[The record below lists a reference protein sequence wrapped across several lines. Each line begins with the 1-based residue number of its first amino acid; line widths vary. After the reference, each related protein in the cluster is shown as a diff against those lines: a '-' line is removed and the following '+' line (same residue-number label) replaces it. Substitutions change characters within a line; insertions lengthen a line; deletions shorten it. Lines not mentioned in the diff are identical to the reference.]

1 MDIAMAYE
9 RSTKKCTLELDDD
22 GDINNNRSYGASDYT
37 FIERAT
43 PRVKRHC

>member
-22 GDINNNRSYGASDYT
+22 GDINNN
-37 FIERAT
+37 IIINRAILW
-43 PRVKRHC
+43 RIGLHFY